1 MTHDIESEECAPS
14 LGARLRRMF
23 RRTRQSHALE
33 HATVHVLTRR
43 HPGLQVMGRSTPGGF
58 YIYGN
63 VKTVDLASA
72 VSEALARLQA
82 GESHLAVHPRCG
94 TNLAVGAL
102 LSGLAAMLVLG
113 RRRRSLLE
121 EVPEIFLALTAALFL
136 SQPVGLS
143 VQEHVTTTP
152 DVHDVRIAGIAR
164 QRLGQQAAHRVTLE
178 DC

>member
-1 MTHDIESEECAPS
+1 MTRDIESEECAPF

-23 RRTRQSHALE
+23 RRTRQNHALE

-102 LSGLAAMLVLG
+102 LSGLAAMLVL
-113 RRRRSLLE
+113 E
-121 EVPEIFLALTAALFL
+121 ELPEVYLAITAALFL

-143 VQEHVTTTP
+143 VQEHLTTTP

-164 QRLGQQAAHRVTLE
+164 QRFGQQAAHRVTLE